1 MCEVQALF
9 GKPPALEEPASEV
22 HKLALQTVDG
32 KALWAMPLSI
42 SFFRSL
48 EFLLA
53 LVISRCKNENSKETT
68 WSRSKL
74 AHDRELILQV
84 PPSEKGRPW
93 GIFAGLSGR
102 GAFSRKCSPRA
113 RLREELAYFFPLPC
127 GLGFG
132 V

>member
-9 GKPPALEEPASEV
+9 GKAPALEEPASEV

-53 LVISRCKNENSKETT
+53 LVISRCNNENSKETT
-68 WSRSKL
+68 WSRGKL
-74 AHDRELILQV
+74 VHDRELKLQV

-102 GAFSRKCSPRA
+102 GAFSRKCSPNSSPARRA
-113 RLREELAYFFPLPC
+113 
-127 GLGFG
+127 
-132 V
+132 